1 MIQKLYAQVLTFRAS
16 WESMSR
22 GERNLAILNGI
33 VDLFVCIFFLA
44 EIQVGLTSDLYT
56 FAFWVP
62 FLAVILFFRWKQMRS
77 RWKV

>member
-1 MIQKLYAQVLTFRAS
+1 MFQSFYAWIVTFRAG

-22 GERNLAILNGI
+22 NEKTFAIVNGT
-33 VDLFVCIFFLA
+33 VDLFLCAFLLLFVW
-44 EIQVGLTSDLYT
+44 VGLTTDPYT